1 MEIADLITRVDDFIW
16 GPPLSAL
23 LGGTGLYLTIRLGL
37 IQIRGFAHA
46 FRVITGKYD
55 NPDDP
60 GEVSHFRALCAA
72 LSATIGTGN
81 IVGVAAAI
89 LAGGPGAV
97 FWMWVTAM
105 VGMASKFACCSLAV
119 AHRRI
124 DENGEARGG
133 PMHYIELGMGRRWK
147 WLAVMFATFT
157 VFAGFGMGNM
167 FQVNNVAMA
176 VNTFAL
182 GHDADP
188 SRPLMVAVGV
198 VIAAIVALVIIGGI
212 QRIASVASKL
222 VPAMCILY
230 VVTAIAILIKNVHL
244 LPECLRLIFY
254 HAFHAPESIAG
265 GLLGGGIWIVI
276 REGVARGVFSNE
288 AGLGSAAMAHG
299 AARTKEPIRE
309 GLVGMVGPFIDT
321 ICICSLTALVIIST
335 KAYEVEFIKNRL
347 TTVAFDLGM
356 PGAGTVVGFA
366 IILFAFSTIISW
378 SYYGDRAI
386 DYLFGRP
393 AVIPY
398 RWVYVGFVVLGSA
411 INLETVITFCDIMNG
426 LMAAPNLIALIAL
439 SGLLAK
445 LSKDYFQRMRD
456 EGTL

>member
-1 MEIADLITRVDDFIW
+1 MDVADLITRVDDFIW

-23 LGGTGLYLTIRLGL
+23 LVGTGLYLTIRLGF
-37 IQIRGFAHA
+37 IQVRGFWHA
-46 FRVITGKYD
+46 LNVITGKFD

-89 LAGGPGAV
+89 LRGGPGAV
-97 FWMWVTAM
+97 FWMWVTAL

-133 PMHYIELGMGRRWK
+133 PMHYIELGMGKRWK

-176 VNTFAL
+176 VNTLVL
-182 GHDADP
+182 GPDTEP
-188 SRPLMVAVGV
+188 NRGLMAAVGV
-198 VIAAIVALVIIGGI
+198 VVAALVALVIIGGI
-212 QRIASVASKL
+212 KRIAGVASKL

-230 VVTAIAILIKNVHL
+230 VLGAIAILIKNVEL
-244 LPECLRLIFY
+244 LPECFRLIFF
-254 HAFHAPESIAG
+254 HAFHAPESVAG
-265 GLLGGGIWIVI
+265 GLLGGVI

-299 AARTKEPIRE
+299 AARTKEPVRE

-321 ICICSLTALVIIST
+321 ICICSLTALVILST
-335 KAYEVEFIKNRL
+335 KAYEVETIKGRL
-347 TTVAFDLGM
+347 TTVAFELGM
-356 PGAGTVVGFA
+356 PGAGTMVGFA
-366 IILFAFSTIISW
+366 IMLFAFSTIISW

-386 DYLFGRP
+386 DYLFGKR

-398 RWVYVGFVVLGSA
+398 RWVYVGFVVLGSV
-411 INLETVITFCDIMNG
+411 LQLGTVITFCDIMNG
-426 LMAAPNLIALIAL
+426 MMAAPNLIALIAL
-439 SGLLAK
+439 SGLLVK
-445 LSKDYFQRMRD
+445 LSRDYFQRMRD